1 MPAPAPPPTELP
13 SPEPDAHAPVA
24 RVNRPLF
31 AIGIRLCAVLCMS
44 AMLVTVRLADG
55 HGVHVVES
63 LFYRQLLSLPLVTL
77 WVAMTGGLQSLGTHR
92 IGIHA
97 SRMALGVVG
106 MLLNFLAYILLPPA
120 EATTIG
126 FTMPIFGTIL
136 SALIL
141 REPTGIHRWS
151 AVALG
156 FIGVLIMVRPDS
168 GHFPMMGVAVALSG
182 AILTAS
188 VSLVLRQLGRTES
201 AGVIVFW
208 FTLLSLIPLG
218 AAMPFVAQAH
228 DAATWGLLLT
238 IGLLGGVTQICLT
251 ASLRW
256 APVSV
261 VLPMDYSAILWT
273 TLLGWAL
280 WGIWPMA
287 STWVGAAIIIG
298 SGLAIAWREHVHA
311 RRLRLSPVVPRPD

>member
-1 MPAPAPPPTELP
+1 MSHTP
-13 SPEPDAHAPVA
+13 SQIEAAPDAPA

-31 AIGIRLCAVLCMS
+31 AIGIRLFAVLCMS
-44 AMLVTVRLADG
+44 AMLITVRVADS
-55 HGVHVVES
+55 HGVHVLES
-63 LFYRQLLSLPLVTL
+63 LFYRQLLSLPIVLL
-77 WVAMTGGLQSLGTHR
+77 WVCATGGLRSLRTHR

-106 MLLNFLAYILLPPA
+106 MLFNFLAYILLPPA

-126 FTMPIFGTIL
+126 FTMPIFGTLL

-141 REPTGIHRWS
+141 REATGIHRWS

-156 FIGVLIMVRPDS
+156 FAGILIMVRPDA

-218 AAMPFVAQAH
+218 AAMPFVARAH
-228 DAATWGLLLT
+228 DPLTWGLLLL

-280 WGIWPMA
+280 WGVWPVP
-287 STWVGAAIIIG
+287 STWIGATIIIG
-298 SGLAIAWREHVHA
+298 SGLTIAWREHLHA
-311 RRLRLSPVVPRPD
+311 RRRHFNPAVPRPD